1 MQSQLDHG
9 IDLIDVT
16 PHEFL
21 GSRFVRDFGRLFF
34 ESDTWLAVLD
44 DRGALVCTSGTDGE
58 HASIEDLLA
67 GETVS
72 QLQAVLADA
81 VLSDAGPHAH
91 DHVQVV
97 RGRTAAGSAIELR
110 IVPAQALGGHRL
122 ALVRPLAEAAA
133 DRARIRARQLSAA
146 LQAVADI
153 VLPLEELQGH
163 EEARRRAALVG
174 TLTDRERLIALAVAN
189 GVRTS
194 QIATDLFVSQS
205 TIRNYLPTIYRKLGV
220 RSRAGLVEL
229 LNASE

>member
-1 MQSQLDHG
+1 MAHS

-16 PHEFL
+16 PRELL
-21 GSRFVRDFGRLFF
+21 GPRFVRDFGRLFF
-34 ESDTWLAVLD
+34 DSDTWLAVLD
-44 DRGALVCTSGTDGE
+44 DRGALVCTSGANGD

-72 QLQAVLADA
+72 QLQAVL
-81 VLSDAGPHAH
+81 SDASPHAH
-91 DHVQVV
+91 DQVQVV
-97 RGRTAAGSAIELR
+97 RGRTAAGSPIELR
-110 IVPAQALGGHRL
+110 IVPAQSLGGHRL

-220 RSRAGLVEL
+220 RSRAQLVEL